1 MCRCIFPE
9 PLGLVVTNLKS
20 LHISTLAFSQYDK
33 NYPDWLCALGS
44 PGINSSRATYV
55 AACDVDDDIY

>member
-1 MCRCIFPE
+1 
-9 PLGLVVTNLKS
+9 VTNLKS
-20 LHISTLAFSQYDK
+20 LYISTLAFSQYDK